1 MPWHQRGKWRTDIFK
16 AVLAERRLTVCRF
29 ILKNGPTVPVPAG
42 EMRTVL
48 LGREEHYSGQISFKS
63 HRNTAI
69 MRALG
74 FSSFTLTDT
83 LDELKTMIRDAVSCH
98 FDATEKPSLMRLH
111 MLTDEVILA

>member
-1 MPWHQRGKWRTDIFK
+1 
-16 AVLAERRLTVCRF
+16 
-29 ILKNGPTVPVPAG
+29 
-42 EMRTVL
+42 MRTVL

-63 HRNTAI
+63 HRKTAI

-74 FSSFTLTDT
+74 FSSFTVTDT
-83 LDELKTMIRDAVSCH
+83 LDELKTMTRDAVSCH